1 MESVPHMAE
10 EVRALTLMLMDLPHG
25 CTRGSPM
32 AVPPYLYGQLG
43 HGCSPVGATCARLG
57 APTGEHPW
65 DSWAPV
71 GGPHG
76 CSPVGL
82 VGAQLGAP
90 RVNTRGTRGRQVGGP
105 HG

>member
-65 DSWAPV
+65 DSWAPGWGGSRVNTRESLRPPV

-76 CSPVGL
+76 
-82 VGAQLGAP
+82 
-90 RVNTRGTRGRQVGGP
+90 
-105 HG
+105 